1 MIKKTFLLVAFV
13 FSSSFLL
20 AQDLSYPRLRVG
32 FQANFP
38 AWVLSVKADLTEQ
51 HSAQAVI
58 GIFGPFSSYYGRY
71 IYNFS

>member
-1 MIKKTFLLVAFV
+1 
-13 FSSSFLL
+13 
-20 AQDLSYPRLRVG
+20 
-32 FQANFP
+32 
-38 AWVLSVKADLTEQ
+38 LTEQ